1 MDDLYR
7 EELLDHYEHPHHHGA
22 LVDADISI
30 GDNNPSCGD
39 RITIDVKLSSDR
51 TSITDIAFSG
61 DGCVISQAATSMLM
75 DAVVGIPIADVQQ
88 LDRQAVLDLLGIP
101 LTPTRVKCAM
111 LGLKVLQAGLYRHLA
126 EQASPPIG
134 TGATRERSM

>member
-22 LVDADISI
+22 LPDADISI

-39 RITIDVKLSSDR
+39 RITIDVKLSPDR
-51 TSITDIAFSG
+51 AHITDIAFSA

-75 DAVVGIPIADVQQ
+75 DAVVGISVADVQR
-88 LDRQAVLDLLGIP
+88 LDRQAVLNLLGIP
-101 LTPTRVKCAM
+101 LTRTRVKCAM

-126 EQASPPIG
+126 EQASPSID
-134 TGATRERSM
+134 TEAI